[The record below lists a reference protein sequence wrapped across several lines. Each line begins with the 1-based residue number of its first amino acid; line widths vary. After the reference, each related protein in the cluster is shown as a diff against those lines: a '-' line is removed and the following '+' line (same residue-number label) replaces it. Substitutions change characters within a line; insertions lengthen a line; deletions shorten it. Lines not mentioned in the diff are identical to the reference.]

1 MTETIIEI
9 LIDHSGSMGFMKGA
23 GVEHE
28 NKYLIGG
35 QTRMSLVKKILIEQI
50 IPTIDYTNKIFI
62 RTFRF
67 NNKKVG
73 DKFVEELF
81 VPLIYEGSFDKQKI
95 QATISNIPD
104 PPAGGTPI
112 TGAINIA
119 VANLEKYENCDRK
132 IILVTDG
139 EENGGGDYIEA
150 SKKAMKLKGIPCK
163 TFIIGI
169 AQDEQSEKKAIA
181 IATGGYFNI
190 KTNTTSTNDLQKV
203 LIPLKKAVLQNTI
216 QNIQKATNNANPQ
229 PIIQQN
235 KTAEI
240 VKEKIEILKSEKA
253 IEANNQLTDFE
264 NKLKQQILNSE
275 KLLTELANIKD
286 TLRLNT
292 LLDTGID
299 ATTLTIDSD
308 YSESIRKTSETY
320 LYSLLCDKFGSERVK
335 WLNQTV
341 ESFSNHDFEIVD
353 DKGNV
358 TNLIECKG
366 TLKDKP
372 TFYLTSS
379 EWKFFTENKE
389 TYQIYR
395 VFNVQ
400 GEMYAV
406 CIENLLNAL
415 LNRQIVPY
423 LLKPEILKEERV
435 FLTLITDEKIKNGS

>member
-9 LIDHSGSMGFMKGA
+9 LIDQSGSMGYMKGA
-23 GVEHE
+23 GPEEE
-28 NKYLIGG
+28 NQYLINGK
-35 QTRMSLVKKILIEQI
+35 TRTYLVKKILTDQI
-50 IPTIDYTNKIFI
+50 IPTIDYANKIFI
-62 RTFRF
+62 RTFRI
-67 NNKKVG
+67 NNKVVDRKN
-73 DKFVEELF
+73 VEELY
-81 VPLIYEGSFDKQKI
+81 VPLLYEGTFDKFKI
-95 QATISNIPD
+95 QTAISNIQD
-104 PPAGGTPI
+104 PPPGGTPI
-112 TGAINIA
+112 TEAINIA
-119 VANLEKYENCDRK
+119 VSNLEKFENCDRK

-150 SKKAMKLKGIPCK
+150 SKKAMQLKGIPCK

-181 IATGGYFNI
+181 IATGGYINI
-190 KTNTTSTNDLQKV
+190 KTNAISSTELQNV

-216 QNIQKATNNANPQ
+216 QNIQKATKIINPQ

-235 KTAEI
+235 RSAEI
-240 VKEKIEILKSEKA
+240 VKEKIEILKSEKLT
-253 IEANNQLTDFE
+253 ETTNQLTDFG

-275 KLLTELANIKD
+275 ILLTELANIKD

-292 LLDTGID
+292 LLDIGID
-299 ATTLTIDSD
+299 STTLTIDSD

-320 LYSLLCDKFGSERVK
+320 LYSFLCDKFGSEKVK
-335 WLNQTV
+335 WLNQTT
-341 ESFSNHDFEIVD
+341 ESYSNHDFEIVD
-353 DKGNV
+353 DKGNIIS
-358 TNLIECKG
+358 LIECKG

-379 EWKFFTENKE
+379 EWKFFTENKD

-400 GEMYAV
+400 GEMYVV
-406 CIENLLNAL
+406 CIDNIINAL

-423 LLKPEILKEERV
+423 LLRPEILKEERV
-435 FLTLITDEKIKNGS
+435 FLTLVTN

>member
-28 NKYLIGG
+28 DKYLIGG
-35 QTRMSLVKKILIEQI
+35 QTRMSLVKKILIEEI
-50 IPTIDYTNKIFI
+50 IPTIDYANKIFI

-67 NNKKVG
+67 NSTIVE
-73 DKFVEELF
+73 DKRVDKLY
-81 VPLIYEGSFDKQKI
+81 VPLLYEGTFEEQKMQLIISSI
-95 QATISNIPD
+95 QDSL
-104 PPAGGTPI
+104 AGGTPI
-112 TGAINIA
+112 TNAINIA

-150 SKKAMKLKGIPCK
+150 SKKAMQLKGIPCK

-169 AQDEQSEKKAIA
+169 AQNEQSEKKAIA
-181 IATGGYFNI
+181 IATGGYYNI
-190 KTNTTSTNDLQKV
+190 KTNVTSTTDLQKV
-203 LIPLKKAVLQNTI
+203 LMPLKRAVLQNTI
-216 QNIQKATNNANPQ
+216 QNIETATNNINPQ
-229 PIIQQN
+229 PIIHQN

-240 VKEKIEILKSEKA
+240 VKEKIEILKSEK
-253 IEANNQLTDFE
+253 IKETTNQLTDFE

-275 KLLTELANIKD
+275 ILLTELANIKD

-308 YSESIRKTSETY
+308 YSENIRKTSETF
-320 LYSLLCDKFGSERVK
+320 LYSFLCKKFGSEKVK

-341 ESFSNHDFEIVD
+341 ESFLHHDFEIID
-353 DKGNV
+353 DKGNI
-358 TNLIECKG
+358 TSLIECKG
-366 TLKDKP
+366 TIKDKP
-372 TFYLTSS
+372 TFYLTSF
-379 EWKFFTENKE
+379 EWTFFIKNKD

-395 VFNVQ
+395 VFNVL
-400 GEMYAV
+400 GEMYVV
-406 CIENLLNAL
+406 CIDNLLTAL
-415 LNRQIVPY
+415 LNRQVVPY

-435 FLTLITDEKIKNGS
+435 FLTLITN

>member
-50 IPTIDYTNKIFI
+50 IPTIDYANKIFI
-62 RTFRF
+62 RTFRI
-67 NNKKVG
+67 NSTKVG
-73 DKFVEELF
+73 EKQVDDIF
-81 VPLIYEGSFDKQKI
+81 VPLLYEGHFDKEKI
-95 QATISNIPD
+95 QSIILSIQD

-112 TGAINIA
+112 TNAINIA
-119 VANLEKYENCDRK
+119 VSNLEKYKNCDRK

-139 EENGGGDYIEA
+139 EENGGGDFIEA
-150 SKKAMKLKGIPCK
+150 SKKAMQLEGIPCK

-181 IATGGYFNI
+181 IASGGYFNI
-190 KTNTTSTNDLQKV
+190 KTNITSTSDLQKV
-203 LIPLKKAVLQNTI
+203 LTPLKKAVLQNTI
-216 QNIQKATNNANPQ
+216 QNIQKVTNNVSIQ
-229 PIIQQN
+229 PIIQHN
-235 KTAEI
+235 KTTEI
-240 VKEKIEILKSEKA
+240 VKEKIEHLKSEKA
-253 IEANNQLTDFE
+253 KETTNQLTDFE

-275 KLLTELANIKD
+275 KLLSELSNIKD
-286 TLRLNT
+286 NLRLNS
-292 LLDTGID
+292 LLETEID

-308 YSESIRKTSETY
+308 YSENIRNSSETF
-320 LYSLLCDKFGSERVK
+320 LYSFLCNKFGVEKVK
-335 WLNQTV
+335 WLNQTK
-341 ESFSNHDFEIVD
+341 ESYSHYDFQIID
-353 DKGNV
+353 DKGNIIS
-358 TNLIECKG
+358 LIECKG
-366 TLKDKP
+366 TIKDKP

-379 EWKFFTENKE
+379 EWNFFTENKDI
-389 TYQIYR
+389 YQIYR

-406 CIENLLNAL
+406 CIENLLKAL
-415 LNRQIVPY
+415 LNRQVVPY

-435 FLTLITDEKIKNGS
+435 FLTLISN

>member
-28 NKYLIGG
+28 NKYLIDG

-50 IPTIDYTNKIFI
+50 IPTIDYANKVFI
-62 RTFRF
+62 RTFRI
-67 NNKKVG
+67 NSKKVG
-73 DKFVEELF
+73 DKQVDELF
-81 VPLIYEGSFDKQKI
+81 VPLIYQGIFDKQKI
-95 QATISNIPD
+95 QATISNIQD

-119 VANLEKYENCDRK
+119 VANLAKYENCDRK

-150 SKKAMKLKGIPCK
+150 SKKAMQLKGIPCK

-169 AQDEQSEKKAIA
+169 AQDEQSEKKTIA

-190 KTNTTSTNDLQKV
+190 KTNATSTNDLQKV

-216 QNIQKATNNANPQ
+216 QNIQKATNNVNPQ
-229 PIIQQN
+229 PTIQQN
-235 KTAEI
+235 NTSEI
-240 VKEKIEILKSEKA
+240 VKEKIDILKSEKA
-253 IEANNQLTDFE
+253 IETNNQLTEFE

-275 KLLTELANIKD
+275 KLLSELANIKD

-292 LLDTGID
+292 LLETGID

-308 YSESIRKTSETY
+308 YSEGIRKTSETY
-320 LYSLLCDKFGSERVK
+320 LYSFLCNKFGSEKVK
-335 WLNQTV
+335 WLNQKV
-341 ESFSNHDFEIVD
+341 ESYSNHDFEIID
-353 DKGNV
+353 DKGNIV
-358 TNLIECKG
+358 SLIECKG

-379 EWKFFTENKE
+379 EWKYFTENKDI
-389 TYQIYR
+389 YQIYR

-400 GEMYAV
+400 GEMYAI
-406 CIENLLNAL
+406 CIENLMNAL

-423 LLKPEILKEERV
+423 LLKPEILKEDRV
-435 FLTLITDEKIKNGS
+435 FLTLLMN